1 MKEEKFQNK
10 ITPKGTGGLKF
21 KETFAYKDLIFL
33 FVRREYVANYKQTI
47 LGPLWAIV
55 QPLLSTFVY
64 AFVFGHL
71 ANLDSKEVPS
81 YLFYMSGTILWIY
94 FSTSL
99 TKISN
104 TFIDN
109 RRVLAKVYFP
119 RLVMPISTILSRLI
133 SFGIQFVLF
142 MLLWCY
148 YALAG
153 SQVAMNWYVL
163 MTPLIVLQFAL
174 LAMGVGV
181 IISSLTVKYRDL
193 GMLVTFGVEL
203 WKYLSPIAYD
213 MNTVGL
219 TASSGLYA
227 IYMLNPITPSINLFR
242 YAFFS
247 VGGVDWT
254 FYHISWAI
262 TLLIF
267 FGGVLLFN
275 KVERTFADTV

>member
-1 MKEEKFQNK
+1 
-10 ITPKGTGGLKF
+10 
-21 KETFAYKDLIFL
+21 
-33 FVRREYVANYKQTI
+33 
-47 LGPLWAIV
+47 
-55 QPLLSTFVY
+55 
-64 AFVFGHL
+64 
-71 ANLDSKEVPS
+71 
-81 YLFYMSGTILWIY
+81 
-94 FSTSL
+94 
-99 TKISN
+99 
-104 TFIDN
+104 
-109 RRVLAKVYFP
+109 
-119 RLVMPISTILSRLI
+119 MPISTIFSRLI
-133 SFGIQFVLF
+133 SLGIQFVLF
-142 MLLWCY
+142 IVLWAY
-148 YALAG
+148 YALSG
-153 SQVAMNWYVL
+153 SSVAMNWYVL

-219 TASSGLYA
+219 TTSSGLYA
-227 IYMLNPITPSINLFR
+227 IYMLNPITPAINLFR

-247 VGGVDWT
+247 VGSVDWL
-254 FYHISWAI
+254 FYLISWAI

>member
-1 MKEEKFQNK
+1 MKEENFQNR
-10 ITPKGTGGLKF
+10 ITPKGKGGLKF
-21 KETFAYKDLIFL
+21 KETLAYKDLIFL

-47 LGPLWAIV
+47 LGPLWAVI

-64 AFVFGHL
+64 AFIFGHL

-94 FSTSL
+94 FSTTL
-99 TKISN
+99 IKISN

-109 RRVLAKVYFP
+109 RRVLSKVYFP
-119 RLVMPISTILSRLI
+119 RLVMPISTVLSRLI
-133 SFGIQFVLF
+133 SFAIQFVLF
-142 MLLWCY
+142 LCLWAY
-148 YALAG
+148 YALSG
-153 SQVAMNWYVL
+153 SGIAMNAYAL
-163 MTPLIVLQFAL
+163 MSPLIVLQLAM

-213 MNTVGL
+213 MNAIGL
-219 TASSGLYA
+219 TAESGLYA
-227 IYMLNPITPSINLFR
+227 IYMLNPVTSAVNLFR
-242 YAFFS
+242 YGFFS
-247 VGGVDWT
+247 VGGFDWL
-254 FYHISWAI
+254 YYLISWAI